1 MTNQSETYKAL
12 DSFRKSVIKQSKSNL
27 TRLKKNSS
35 KSLYNSLKSN
45 LKVSANSFELDFEM
59 LPYGQFQDKGVS
71 GVKKKYNTPFTYKDK
86 MPPPSKLD
94 KWIIRKGK
102 APRGSGGEFQKR
114 KQLQFAIAKKIYNYG
129 IKPSLFFTKPFE
141 KEFKK
146 LDKDIVKSFGLDL
159 NNLLDFTLENLK

>member
-1 MTNQSETYKAL
+1 MSNQTETYKAL
-12 DSFRKSVIKQSKSNL
+12 DAFRKSVVKQSRSNL
-27 TRLKKNSS
+27 IRLKKNSS

-71 GVKKKYNTPFTYKDK
+71 GVKKKYNTPFTYRDK

-94 KWIIRKGK
+94 KWIVKKGI
-102 APRGSGGEFQKR
+102 APRGENGTFSTR

-146 LDKDIVKSFGLDL
+146 LDKDLVKSYGLDI
-159 NNLLDFTLENLK
+159 NNLLDFTLEKL

>member
-1 MTNQSETYKAL
+1 M
-12 DSFRKSVIKQSKSNL
+12 
-27 TRLKKNSS
+27 KKNSS

-45 LKVSANSFELDFEM
+45 LKVSRNSFELDFEM

-71 GVKKKYNTPFTYKDK
+71 GVKKKYNTPFTYRDK

-94 KWIIRKGK
+94 KWIIKKGI
-102 APRGSGGEFQKR
+102 APRGEGGKFLTR
-114 KQLQFAIAKKIYNYG
+114 KQLQFAIARKIYNYG

>member
-1 MTNQSETYKAL
+1 
-12 DSFRKSVIKQSKSNL
+12 
-27 TRLKKNSS
+27 
-35 KSLYNSLKSN
+35 
-45 LKVSANSFELDFEM
+45 
-59 LPYGQFQDKGVS
+59 
-71 GVKKKYNTPFTYKDK
+71 

-94 KWIIRKGK
+94 KWIIKKGI
-102 APRGSGGEFQKR
+102 APRGEGGKFVTR
-114 KQLQFAIAKKIYNYG
+114 KQLQFAIARKIYNYG